1 MLGQAFTA
9 VTGRS
14 ATGFE
19 DYIQFLSNSLSEV
32 FGTNFFQDPL
42 NRKKRSM
49 DDAGDAKMFSELKD
63 TAESMLKNV
72 NISSMTE
79 LFNVDNLELGGGN
92 LPPGSVLSLASVIGN
107 THHGSISFLTN
118 VSFRYGNDCS
128 IYLYWRRK

>member
-72 NISSMTE
+72 NISSMTD

-107 THHGSISFLTN
+107 THHGSISFLTH